1 MIKEHQMIKWREQN
15 ERVNKTVDD
24 ALNKLLKLT
33 ENQIHAVPRTH
44 ANVSHMITRELLL
57 FYHHFVCSPH
67 FVFFSLFFFLLLLF
81 PFAIWLLHHCADSS
95 LFCCL
100 TGTCAYV
107 LNASNSYFHPFS
119 HCVSFF
125 LTACVRA
132 CASVPSIFI
141 VESYTIIIAVVIII
155 CWILLLLMRVD
166 EFAISFTQKCFCPKI
181 LLLGICDRKKKKK
194 KYRKRRRNFF
204 GISSASE
211 RVLLNIRLLL
221 FEMS

>member
-1 MIKEHQMIKWREQN
+1 M
-15 ERVNKTVDD
+15 
-24 ALNKLLKLT
+24 
-33 ENQIHAVPRTH
+33 PRTH

-67 FVFFSLFFFLLLLF
+67 FVFFSLFFFCSLLLLLLV
-81 PFAIWLLHHCADSS
+81 PFAIWLLRYCADSS

-100 TGTCAYV
+100 TGTCTYV

-119 HCVSFF
+119 HSVSFF

-132 CASVPSIFI
+132 CASVSSIFI

-166 EFAISFTQKCFCPKI
+166 EFAISFAQKCFRPKYCCWGYVI
-181 LLLGICDRKKKKK
+181 ERRRRKK
-194 KYRKRRRNFF
+194 
-204 GISSASE
+204 
-211 RVLLNIRLLL
+211 
-221 FEMS
+221 